1 MRALAVLPPP
11 ASSSSTHRG
20 EGNTAQ
26 AEPFHVS
33 AAKVNG
39 AQPRRPGRAPRH
51 DYAAVLPQALSE
63 GAKLEAIAASLGVS
77 TAFVHKQAHRLG
89 LGHLTPKARR
99 AARVMDLFGQGY
111 SLPEIADQ
119 VGCCTDTVRLIVKR
133 AGRYDRAVEYRN
145 TGAISRQDRA
155 ALRGTPP

>member
-1 MRALAVLPPP
+1 MRALADPLPP
-11 ASSSSTHRG
+11 ASSSSTHRA

-39 AQPRRPGRAPRH
+39 APTRRPGRAPRH

-63 GAKLEAIAASLGVS
+63 GAKLEAVAACLGV
-77 TAFVHKQAHRLG
+77 THTVVHKHAHRLG

-99 AARVMDLFGQGY
+99 SARVMDLFSQGY
-111 SLPEIADQ
+111 SLPEIAAQ
-119 VGCCTDTVRLIVKR
+119 VGCCTDTVRLIAKR
-133 AGRYDRAVEYRN
+133 AGRYDRAVEYRH
-145 TGAISRQDRA
+145 TGVISRQERA
-155 ALRGTPP
+155 ALRGAPP